1 MRAAQEQR
9 IELCKCDQQQQQQQ
23 PRPFTPAY
31 RLSIPINRVS
41 VYIEDESQSVRLCSL
56 LMPFLGGG
64 GISLQQVSRTFPHL
78 TGA

>member
-1 MRAAQEQR
+1 MRTSQKQR
-9 IELCKCDQQQQQQQ
+9 IALYKSDQQQQQQ
-23 PRPFTPAY
+23 PRPSASAY
-31 RLSIPINRVS
+31 HLSVTVNRVS

-64 GISLQQVSRTFPHL
+64 ISLQQVSCSFSQL